1 MGSATEHTLQQQ
13 HGVTDRLLLTCMRRT
28 ATPTE
33 LSSSVRKAA
42 PRLAGP
48 AGAASPRSLPCA
60 GLAELSLKEAHTSQA
75 TNSSSVRTPM
85 VCPCWLTPGVADSD
99 VAVAVPVR
107 AASLAFAAAG
117 VTT

>member
-1 MGSATEHTLQQQ
+1 
-13 HGVTDRLLLTCMRRT
+13 MRRT

-48 AGAASPRSLPCA
+48 AGAAAARSLPCA
-60 GLAELSLKEAHTSQA
+60 VLAELSFKEAHTSQA

-85 VCPCWLTPGVADSD
+85 SCPCWLAPSVADAD
-99 VAVAVPVR
+99 AAVAVEDAAVADGDPAVAVPVC
-107 AASLAFAAAG
+107 AASLAFAVPAPAG